1 MCSLHLT
8 HPSAHTHTLGAVDT
22 HTHTHT
28 HLEQWTHTHTLGEV
42 GSQLCSARGAV
53 GGSVPCSRVS
63 PQSSTSSPLAAPT
76 SSPPAAAHF
85 STQGSGSPITAR
97 SAIPCYQES
106 CRAHRNS
113 FKESCLV
120 HGDWSG
126 QAAPL
131 VMAIPRRLLLLS
143 WRWKDPVRAPD
154 FTSCPEWTSA
164 SMLKPGRSSCSCGLS
179 CSCV

>member
-1 MCSLHLT
+1 MGVQRDCRERHES
-8 HPSAHTHTLGAVDT
+8 VR
-22 HTHTHT
+22 
-28 HLEQWTHTHTLGEV
+28 
-42 GSQLCSARGAV
+42 GSPTPGVHVA
-53 GGSVPCSRVS
+53 
-63 PQSSTSSPLAAPT
+63 SPLSTAH
-76 SSPPAAAHF
+76 SSWLKPAGPSHVKSASCGSLQHPGIRF
-85 STQGSGSPITAR
+85 PNHGQGCHSMLPR
-97 SAIPCYQES
+97 DMDFKS

-120 HGDWSG
+120 HGDSSG